1 MNKKSKI
8 MVFTVIAVILIII
21 ISAIIII
28 AKQHNAEKV
37 IEPENN
43 PDKVTSKLIETGR
56 VPDKVIT
63 KTDENNLELN
73 GFEVE
78 NIEIFKVNDTT
89 FNVRATIINKTNEVV
104 KGVFAEIGLFDK
116 NDKQITVV
124 AENCQEEILPNG
136 KHIIECGVSTDKD
149 ELDKIESA
157 KITSIEKEIKT
168 NEESLDGM
176 KPEIEQGPKAK

>member
-1 MNKKSKI
+1 MATWNSRGLRGS
-8 MVFTVIAVILIII
+8 F
-21 ISAIIII
+21 
-28 AKQHNAEKV
+28 
-37 IEPENN
+37 
-43 PDKVTSKLIETGR
+43 
-56 VPDKVIT
+56 
-63 KTDENNLELN
+63 LE
-73 GFEVE
+73 EM
-78 NIEIFKVNDTT
+78 
-89 FNVRATIINKTNEVV
+89 INKTNEVV